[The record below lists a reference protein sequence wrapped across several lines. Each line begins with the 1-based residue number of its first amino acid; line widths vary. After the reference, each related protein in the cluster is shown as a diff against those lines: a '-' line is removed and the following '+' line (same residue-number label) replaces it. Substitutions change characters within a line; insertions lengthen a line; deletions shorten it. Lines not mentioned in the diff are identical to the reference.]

1 MASIFERDLRKA
13 KAEEVKAGSD
23 ESFGEERDFFS
34 AEGFSLGLGEPG
46 VGRGRPS
53 RR

>member
-13 KAEEVKAGSD
+13 KAEAVKAGR
-23 ESFGEERDFFS
+23 ESFGEESDFLS
-34 AEGFSLGLGEPG
+34 AEGFSLGLGEPSTE
-46 VGRGRPS
+46 RGRPS